1 METRGDRTVNMEPL
15 YREYEKLLS
24 DHRKLR
30 KQYRKLKVSSTELPK
45 IIIDLMDGSDP
56 GNIPQVELTDDEAE
70 DFLSQPGYP
79 VDTVSFHQARE
90 VVVKKND
97 ILLSKIATLNE
108 NIKVLLDLMDY
119 CVGQKKRV
127 KATQTSTD
135 WQDMEDSNKSLLQDN
150 KACQAVNFEL
160 QQEIAV
166 LSEQKCQVEER
177 ERKAMQDNN
186 VILEEVQ
193 ELHTLLQRQKH
204 QTNLNEAR
212 ATALISSLTSEL
224 EEAQVIQSFDEL
236 LVLQLKEE
244 RDALREQVRLLQEQ
258 VLMGQS
264 LPPVSVEPDL
274 ITAVES
280 RIQQKLTVP
289 GGIFKQQ
296 GKHSRHKKHIRSLEN
311 KLNQVTIK
319 FDEILCGNMDYRK
332 DIAHMLQQKD
342 LGCKIKTNFNRQ
354 IASQQSMMEKLG
366 SKCTLAFRQ
375 RSEAESRTLEVRK
388 CIEVESN
395 HFIKRQ
401 MQLKIVIDHDAKLH
415 SFMERKLQEII
426 PLEDD
431 EDYKKKSAEKQQQH
445 QNAANMLEM
454 YMQGHSTL
462 VEVIGER
469 DLRQISQVFM
479 DKEQKNFTHIGYI
492 NELHNKRNIMK
503 NRTNKLKGDILLLEQ
518 ENEGRNEQTK
528 SQLEDLESEL
538 QKNSHLADTLEQ
550 QCSVIQI
557 TLDQLR
563 TAINVL
569 FDEITHKSVTVTFD
583 NIVHCISILE
593 ECISDLLIQA
603 NDVDDEQMQQP
614 PHNLLLSNS
623 DLLPGNSTKSTSR
636 SLKSA

>member
-1 METRGDRTVNMEPL
+1 MAT
-15 YREYEKLLS
+15 
-24 DHRKLR
+24 
-30 KQYRKLKVSSTELPK
+30 
-45 IIIDLMDGSDP
+45 
-56 GNIPQVELTDDEAE
+56 
-70 DFLSQPGYP
+70 
-79 VDTVSFHQARE
+79 
-90 VVVKKND
+90 D
-97 ILLSKIATLNE
+97 ILKEQYNNLQKE
-108 NIKVLLDLMDY
+108 NDHY
-119 CVGQKKRV
+119 KK
-127 KATQTSTD
+127 
-135 WQDMEDSNKSLLQDN
+135 
-150 KACQAVNFEL
+150 
-160 QQEIAV
+160 
-166 LSEQKCQVEER
+166 
-177 ERKAMQDNN
+177 
-186 VILEEVQ
+186 
-193 ELHTLLQRQKH
+193 
-204 QTNLNEAR
+204 
-212 ATALISSLTSEL
+212 LISQQRDHLVSL
-224 EEAQVIQSFDEL
+224 D
-236 LVLQLKEE
+236 
-244 RDALREQVRLLQEQ
+244 QE
-258 VLMGQS
+258 
-264 LPPVSVEPDL
+264 

-296 GKHSRHKKHIRSLEN
+296 GKHSHHKKHIRSLEN

-319 FDEILCGNMDYRK
+319 FDEILCSNMDYRK
-332 DIAHMLQQKD
+332 DIAHLLQQKD
-342 LGCKIKTNFNRQ
+342 LGCKIKNNFDRQ

-366 SKCTLAFRQ
+366 SKRTLAFRQ
-375 RSEAESRTLEVRK
+375 RSEAESRILEVRK

-395 HFIKRQ
+395 HFIRRQ

-431 EDYKKKSAEKQQQH
+431 EDYKKKSAEKQQQN

-454 YMQGHSTL
+454 YMQGHNTL

-479 DKEQKNFTHIGYI
+479 EKEQKNFSHIGYI

-518 ENEGRNEQTK
+518 ENEGRNEQNK

-538 QKNSHLADTLEQ
+538 QTNTRLADSLEQ

-557 TLDQLR
+557 TMDQLR

-569 FDEITHKSVTVTFD
+569 FDEIMDEPVIVTFD

-614 PHNLLLSNS
+614 PQNLLLAHF
-623 DLLPGNSTKSTSR
+623 DLLPGHSTKSTSR

>member
-1 METRGDRTVNMEPL
+1 MAT
-15 YREYEKLLS
+15 
-24 DHRKLR
+24 
-30 KQYRKLKVSSTELPK
+30 
-45 IIIDLMDGSDP
+45 
-56 GNIPQVELTDDEAE
+56 
-70 DFLSQPGYP
+70 
-79 VDTVSFHQARE
+79 
-90 VVVKKND
+90 D
-97 ILLSKIATLNE
+97 ILKEQYNNLQEE
-108 NIKVLLDLMDY
+108 NDQY
-119 CVGQKKRV
+119 KK
-127 KATQTSTD
+127 
-135 WQDMEDSNKSLLQDN
+135 
-150 KACQAVNFEL
+150 
-160 QQEIAV
+160 
-166 LSEQKCQVEER
+166 
-177 ERKAMQDNN
+177 
-186 VILEEVQ
+186 
-193 ELHTLLQRQKH
+193 
-204 QTNLNEAR
+204 
-212 ATALISSLTSEL
+212 LISQQRDHLVSL
-224 EEAQVIQSFDEL
+224 D
-236 LVLQLKEE
+236 
-244 RDALREQVRLLQEQ
+244 QE
-258 VLMGQS
+258 
-264 LPPVSVEPDL
+264 